1 MCQGSVV
8 HVQAA
13 WDRDERAGSAEKCLK
28 ETGCTC
34 AAAHRAGEGREAAEA
49 QDMHCC
55 HLPPAPVLLS
65 PQRGGRCGRC
75 SGNRPLLRV
84 SRSSLLVWG
93 CAGGDRDRM
102 HSARGGRRR
111 LHSARLRY
119 VLLLLALASAP
130 LVRSGALIE
139 DIPDELVADMKA
151 AHPGMRELLE
161 AAERHLL
168 QANATNATEGGNGTL
183 VPLKT
188 PLVGTSYSCVS
199 RSEYRAL
206 AMDPTLGKESRQY
219 SDGTF
224 FCEDYVDYAAACDLL
239 NPKKSCN
246 NAYAARMYKHFE
258 TALSVFSCKQYSR
271 IWTCRDCKKAYKR
284 WLCSQIYH
292 KYIIPDTDYVE
303 FGTVSGMSFRCTC
316 PFPNPELEATAKDM
330 EASSNPVCVRIC
342 NGMPRKC
349 EIRPG
354 QQKPTCPRPTC
365 GGAGTD
371 ASPGLC
377 ASSVYLDST
386 ASGTDDFYKGARI
399 EMTSKAKMTG
409 WWADIEEYDGYTRL
423 AMFRKWNKP
432 HGREAD
438 PEDVPSKGDTYRIFL
453 KDSMRGMC
461 RNPKKPK
468 VRMGPPCE
476 QQQVFVLGEVV
487 STGQCHE
494 KSILCGVTYVSA
506 PAAL

>member
-1 MCQGSVV
+1 
-8 HVQAA
+8 
-13 WDRDERAGSAEKCLK
+13 
-28 ETGCTC
+28 
-34 AAAHRAGEGREAAEA
+34 
-49 QDMHCC
+49 
-55 HLPPAPVLLS
+55 
-65 PQRGGRCGRC
+65 
-75 SGNRPLLRV
+75 
-84 SRSSLLVWG
+84 
-93 CAGGDRDRM
+93 
-102 HSARGGRRR
+102 
-111 LHSARLRY
+111 

-130 LVRSGALIE
+130 LVQSGALIE